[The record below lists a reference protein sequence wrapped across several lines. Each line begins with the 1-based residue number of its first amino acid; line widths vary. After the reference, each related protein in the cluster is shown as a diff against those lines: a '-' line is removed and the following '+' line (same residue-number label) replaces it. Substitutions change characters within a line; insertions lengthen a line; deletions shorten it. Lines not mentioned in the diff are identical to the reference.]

1 MKTKTDKLKQAVKST
16 FLAGSLAV
24 SSLAFAGGND
34 QYTTDEKLRD
44 AWLDGKIETALL
56 INRHLN
62 SFKIDTEVKNN
73 VAYLSGTVDT
83 EVDRALAA
91 EIAQG
96 IEGVTSVDN
105 DIIVKQSPVSTT
117 DKMHMTHEHEPEK
130 TRTFGQWYDDAT
142 TTASIKSELLFNE
155 NTTGTDVNVDTAY
168 GVVTI
173 NGVVKSEQERSLI
186 IEIAEN
192 TPGVK
197 KVENEIEVD
206 SNS

>member
-1 MKTKTDKLKQAVKST
+1 MKTKTDKLKQTIKST
-16 FLAGSLAV
+16 ILAASLAV

-56 INRHLN
+56 VNRHLN
-62 SFKIDTEVKNN
+62 NFKIDTDVKNN

-83 EVDRALAA
+83 EIDRELAA

-96 IEGVTSVDN
+96 IKGVTSVDN
-105 DIIVKQSPVSTT
+105 DIIVKKSPVSTT
-117 DKMHMTHEHEPEK
+117 DEMHMTHEHEQEK
-130 TRTFGQWYDDAT
+130 TRSFGQWYDDAT
-142 TTASIKSELLFNE
+142 TTASIKSELLIND
-155 NTTGTDVNVDTAY
+155 NTSGLDVNIDTAY

-173 NGVVKSEQERSLI
+173 NGVVDTEKEKDLI
-186 IEIAEN
+186 IKIAEN
-192 TPGVK
+192 TPGVM